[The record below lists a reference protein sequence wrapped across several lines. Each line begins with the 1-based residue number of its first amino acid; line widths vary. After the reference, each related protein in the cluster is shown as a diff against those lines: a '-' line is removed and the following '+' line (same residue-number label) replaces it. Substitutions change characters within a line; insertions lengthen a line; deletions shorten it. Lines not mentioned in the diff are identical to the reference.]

1 MKVSAI
7 WKLFLIGA
15 LTTCLQIPAAQAGA
29 TNSGDNTSAT
39 PGDSSSTIK
48 TPADADSDTR
58 KGTSNTKNMKTP
70 KDSHRKTPSRSSD
83 DSYPSNSPANP
94 SDGSGMSDPGSP
106 SNSGYK

>member
-15 LTTCLQIPAAQAGA
+15 LATCLQIPAALAGA

-39 PGDSSSTIK
+39 PGDSSSSVK

-70 KDSHRKTPSRSSD
+70 KDSHRKATGKPD
-83 DSYPSNSPANP
+83 DSYPSNGPANP
-94 SDGSGMSDPGSP
+94 SDGSSMPDPGNP
-106 SNSGYK
+106 NNSGYK

>member
-1 MKVSAI
+1 MKVSAL

-15 LTTCLQIPAAQAGA
+15 LTACLQIPAALAGA

-39 PGDSSSTIK
+39 PGDNSSSVK

-70 KDSHRKTPSRSSD
+70 KDSHRKATGRPAD
-83 DSYPSNSPANP
+83 DSYPSNSP
-94 SDGSGMSDPGSP
+94 SDGSSMPDPAGNP
-106 SNSGYK
+106 NNSGYK